1 MKQKWPLFIG
11 ILLLIIGIVVRKAF
25 NISTGGLIL
34 IITGVLFK
42 TYYIINKIVI
52 GEYKPGFEV
61 FFLVIGLTIFFLR
74 NYLHLQI
81 NAIPTGAFMGIGI
94 TLKII
99 FIVLFIKKS
108 KAQRSQMNEQVVA

>member
-1 MKQKWPLFIG
+1 M
-11 ILLLIIGIVVRKAF
+11 LLKLRVI
-25 NISTGGLIL
+25 N
-34 IITGVLFK
+34 
-42 TYYIINKIVI
+42 INKY
-52 GEYKPGFEV
+52 EELRNYEV
-61 FFLVIGLTIFFLR
+61 FFLR